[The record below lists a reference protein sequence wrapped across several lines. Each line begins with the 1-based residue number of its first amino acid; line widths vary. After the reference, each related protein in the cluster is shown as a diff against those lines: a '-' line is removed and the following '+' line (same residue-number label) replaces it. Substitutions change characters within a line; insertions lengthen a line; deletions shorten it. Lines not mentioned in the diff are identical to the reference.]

1 MTDKNIFVT
10 QESCLH
16 HPLAQDGDLEGA
28 MCKQNLRKVFVQK
41 RLCVLLRGQCPLA
54 GEEDRLPGLHL
65 SQSSWTGSKPAFS
78 NLPPPRVGGGRSKS
92 LLPSVPRDQF
102 LSHLSCIE
110 FCLFFVGFIIYILNA
125 WTPRNSDGAVREMR
139 EPPPPRSEINR
150 SFQVYFRKKQN
161 ERK

>member
-41 RLCVLLRGQCPLA
+41 HLCVLLRGQCPLA

-78 NLPPPRVGGGRSKS
+78 NLPLPRVRAGGVLKASF
-92 LLPSVPRDQF
+92 LLF
-102 LSHLSCIE
+102 LGIN
-110 FCLFFVGFIIYILNA
+110 FFL
-125 WTPRNSDGAVREMR
+125 T
-139 EPPPPRSEINR
+139 
-150 SFQVYFRKKQN
+150 
-161 ERK
+161 

>member
-1 MTDKNIFVT
+1 MQT
-10 QESCLH
+10 E
-16 HPLAQDGDLEGA
+16 P
-28 MCKQNLRKVFVQK
+28 
-41 RLCVLLRGQCPLA
+41 
-54 GEEDRLPGLHL
+54 
-65 SQSSWTGSKPAFS
+65 SQSVCTEALVCPPKGAVSAGWGGGQTPWSPSQPVFLDRFQACFFK
-78 NLPPPRVGGGRSKS
+78 PPPTPSWGGGRSKS

-139 EPPPPRSEINR
+139 EPPPPRSGINR